1 MKVEKRTPEHRFC
14 MGGPG
19 ILLSRGALK
28 LIKAKID
35 TCFDKLLTEHEDLEL
50 GRCIWRITG
59 KSCTSAAD
67 VERYYF
73 YQDMKRWGTED
84 AAFINDDAEYAF
96 GQNINI
102 GNLKDETLA
111 HALTMHANKEPIGQL
126 KTHAKILDY
135 RIRSLR
141 QKIKLLN
148 YYLIETKLTST
159 SNVLASKGYLWS

>member
-1 MKVEKRTPEHRFC
+1 

-28 LIKAKID
+28 LIKANIH
-35 TCFDKLLTEHEDLEL
+35 TCYDKLLTEHEDLEV

-67 VERYYF
+67 IERYFF

-84 AAFINDDAEYAF
+84 AAFINDEAEYAF
-96 GQNINI
+96 GLNIII

-111 HALTMHANKEPIGQL
+111 NALTMHANKEPIGQL

-135 RIRSLR
+135 RIQSFQ
-141 QKIKLLN
+141 QKIKLLGFDH
-148 YYLIETKLTST
+148 IETKLTS
-159 SNVLASKGYLWS
+159 SNNMLRAKGYLWS